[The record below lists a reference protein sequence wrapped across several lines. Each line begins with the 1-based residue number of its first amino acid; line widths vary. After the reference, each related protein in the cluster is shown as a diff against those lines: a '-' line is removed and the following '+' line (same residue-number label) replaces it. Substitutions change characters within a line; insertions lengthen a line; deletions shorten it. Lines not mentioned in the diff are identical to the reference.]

1 MRTDRRDPSK
11 GERTKRWSVPGG
23 WRWTGGINRLS
34 LVQRFALVSFV
45 VFVALGFGLYYRLS
59 QSIEE
64 TAIDAAVQT
73 AQDTLQDRLIA
84 QVPRQQLKWAMV
96 RADKRKAFE
105 KALATGVLSQ
115 RTVRIKVWDEWGQ
128 VIYSSDQRIIGKK
141 FPVKDELKRAI
152 EGKTAA
158 EVSSLTSAENR
169 GDRTLDR
176 KLLEVYL
183 PIRYP
188 HDPHVYGVFEI
199 YQRYAPVAN
208 QIARTERMV
217 TLNLSAGLLLLYLL
231 LFGIVRSGSRTIA
244 RQQRAL
250 VRYTDEL
257 EESYNQTIASL
268 AAAVDVRDSST
279 EEHSMRVTELSVA
292 LATWLGWDAEAI
304 RALERGAMLHDV
316 GKIGISD
323 AILLKP
329 GPLTDEEWDV
339 MCRHPVIGYD
349 MLRAILFL
357 DPALAI
363 VRHHH
368 ERWDGTGYPDRLQGE
383 EIPESARLFAVV
395 DAYDAITADRPY
407 RRGSPHSMAIEI
419 ILRDAGTHFD
429 PGMATAFAEMMQ
441 ERSARTQ
448 RPHLVAV

>member
-1 MRTDRRDPSK
+1 VK
-11 GERTKRWSVPGG
+11 GESTKRLSVAE
-23 WRWTGGINRLS
+23 RWQLSIGFNRLS

-59 QSIEE
+59 QSIQE

-73 AQDTLQDRLIA
+73 AQDTLQARLIA

-96 RADKRKAFE
+96 DEGTRTAFE
-105 KALATGVLSQ
+105 KALASGVLSH
-115 RTVRIKVWDEWGQ
+115 RTVRVKVWDERGR
-128 VIYSSDQRIIGKK
+128 VIYSSEKSIIGKS
-141 FPVKDELKRAI
+141 FPIKDELKRAI

-169 GDRTLDR
+169 GDRALDS

-199 YQRYAPVAN
+199 YQRYAPVAS
-208 QIARTERMV
+208 QIDRTERMV
-217 TLNLSAGLLLLYLL
+217 TINLSAGLLVLYLL

-244 RQQRAL
+244 RQQRTL
-250 VRYTDEL
+250 LRYTGEL

-268 AAAVDVRDSST
+268 AAALDVRDSST
-279 EEHSMRVTELSVA
+279 EEHSLRVTELSVA
-292 LATWLGWDAEAI
+292 LATWLGWDAEAV
-304 RALERGAMLHDV
+304 RAVERGALLHDV

-323 AILLKP
+323 TILLKP
-329 GPLTDEEWDV
+329 GPLTDEEWEV

-349 MLRAILFL
+349 MLRSISFL

-368 ERWDGTGYPDRLQGE
+368 ERWDGTGYPDRLAGE
-383 EIPESARLFAVV
+383 DIPESARLFAVV

-407 RRGSPHSMAIEI
+407 RRGSPHSIAIEI
-419 ILRDAGTHFD
+419 ILHDAGTHFD
-429 PGMATAFAEMMQ
+429 PSMAAAFADMMQ
-441 ERSARTQ
+441 ERSKLVEQ
-448 RPHLVAV
+448 VHLVAV